1 MAASCESMV
10 RSFFVKI
17 LLKIFAIPY
26 IKYCSIRCIIEI
38 FVTDMWK
45 LYMQNKVFKGDV

>member
-1 MAASCESMV
+1 MLNTSSSPTIKINIQIICYTKMAASCESMV

-26 IKYCSIRCIIEI
+26 IIYINLI
-38 FVTDMWK
+38 
-45 LYMQNKVFKGDV
+45 